1 MKSDFSDSAM
11 RGIRG
16 GTPAMQRTRPD
27 SVRRAVARIR
37 QLSCLGLGGEAAVP
51 EILRELHGLVPAGS
65 NIFAWAGAGGEISNV
80 YTEHPGWVHMGPL
93 YFAEF
98 YERREREVILTF
110 SESMRLRDGPAVRHV
125 DSFLKVDRRE
135 FLRSSMFNEI
145 LRKVNDY
152 QRLFVTV
159 REGVRGLGGMLLGRG
174 QYDPPFTGDEAKRL
188 ELIVPLIAHALAPR
202 GNLDVELADTDD
214 EGLIVA
220 GLDGKILQLSS
231 QAERLL
237 LLACYPQCSPGA
249 LACDAGHFVLPPP
262 VVRICRNLV
271 RAFKERLAEDIGEEL
286 APPVWR
292 HRNVWGGFTFRA
304 YWLPAARGAPPLLGV
319 TVHRQ
324 EPLPLRFLRRMGD
337 LPLSAREGE
346 ACLLLLAGHSRPTI
360 AERLG
365 VSQHTAIGHV
375 RNIYAK
381 LNVRNR
387 AELAA
392 KVLSKENVFR
402 M

>member
-1 MKSDFSDSAM
+1 
-11 RGIRG
+11 
-16 GTPAMQRTRPD
+16 MQRTRPD

-65 NIFAWAGAGGEISNV
+65 NIFSWAGAGGEISNV

-93 YFAEF
+93 YFAKF

-145 LRKVNDY
+145 LRPVNDY

-174 QYDPPFTGDEAKRL
+174 QHDPPFTGDEAKRL
-188 ELIVPLIAHALAPR
+188 ELIVPHIAHALAPR

-220 GLDGKILQLSS
+220 GLDGKILHLSP

-237 LLACYPQCSPGA
+237 LLTCNPQCSPGA
-249 LACDAGHFVLPPP
+249 LARDAGHFVLPPP
-262 VVRICRNLV
+262 VVRICQNLV

-292 HRNVWGGFTFRA
+292 HRNVWGGFTFRT
-304 YWLPAARGAPPLLGV
+304 YWLPAARGATPLLGV

-324 EPLPLRFLRRMGD
+324 EPLPLRFSRRIND

-365 VSQHTAIGHV
+365 VSQHTAIAHG

>member
-1 MKSDFSDSAM
+1 
-11 RGIRG
+11 
-16 GTPAMQRTRPD
+16 MQRTRPD

-65 NIFAWAGAGGEISNV
+65 NIFSWAGAGGEISNV

-93 YFAEF
+93 YFAKF

-145 LRKVNDY
+145 LRPVNDY

-174 QYDPPFTGDEAKRL
+174 QHDPPFTGDETKRL
-188 ELIVPLIAHALAPR
+188 ELIVPHIAHALAPR
-202 GNLDVELADTDD
+202 GNLDVELADTDE

-220 GLDGKILQLSS
+220 GLDGKILHLTP

-237 LLACYPQCSPGA
+237 LLSCYPQCSPGA
-249 LACDAGHFVLPPP
+249 LARDAGPFVLPPP
-262 VVRICRNLV
+262 VVRICQNLV
-271 RAFKERLAEDIGEEL
+271 RAFKERLAEDIGEQL

-304 YWLPAARGAPPLLGV
+304 YWLTAPDAGGAPPLLGV

-324 EPLPLRFLRRMGD
+324 EPLPLRFSRRMDD

-346 ACLLLLAGHSRPTI
+346 ACLLLLAGHSRPAI
-360 AERLG
+360 AEKLG
-365 VSQHTAIGHV
+365 VSQHTAIAHC
-375 RNIYAK
+375 RNIYGK
-381 LNVRNR
+381 LDVRNR

-392 KVLSKENVFR
+392 KVLSK
-402 M
+402 